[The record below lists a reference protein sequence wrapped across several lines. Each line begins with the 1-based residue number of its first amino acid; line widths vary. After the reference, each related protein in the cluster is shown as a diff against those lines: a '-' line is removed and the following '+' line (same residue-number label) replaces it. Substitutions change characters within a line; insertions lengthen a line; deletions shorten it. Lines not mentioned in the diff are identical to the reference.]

1 MRRFNTKEQLI
12 LASEKTFSDLMYLI
26 EDQSI
31 ENQNHIFLFDYRD
44 KNYRDVL
51 AHLHEWHVML
61 FGYLDVSLNQKK
73 EPDVPKKGY
82 TWKEMDQ
89 LNVEIWKMYQKTS
102 LVEIKSRIVESHVKL
117 LHLILELS
125 NYQLFDRNVF
135 KWASATL
142 ADFIDHCA
150 AHHYEWA
157 IELVKKQIGLLENE

>member
-1 MRRFNTKEQLI
+1 VRRFKTKEQLI
-12 LASEKTFSDLMYLI
+12 LASEKEFSFLMDLI
-26 EDQSI
+26 ENQSI
-31 ENQNHIFLFDYRD
+31 ENQNHVFLFEYRD

-61 FGYLDVSLNQKK
+61 FGYLDVSINQKK

-89 LNVEIWKMYQKTS
+89 LNVEIWKTYQSTS
-102 LVEIKSRIVESHVKL
+102 LEEIKVKIVESHVKL
-117 LHLILELS
+117 LNIILGLTNE
-125 NYQLFDRNVF
+125 QLFERNSF
-135 KWASATL
+135 KWAPATL

-157 IELVKKQIGLLENE
+157 IDLVKKQMILLAA